1 MPHPRLAAVKASFE
15 THSFFFV
22 VVNGVPK
29 RQQPKNPYTDELEG
43 ETIFP
48 TPNPYTDELEG
59 ETIF

>member
-15 THSFFFV
+15 THGFFFIV
-22 VVNGVPK
+22 VDGVPK
-29 RQQPKNPYTDELEG
+29 RQQPKNPLTDELEG

-48 TPNPYTDELEG
+48 TPNSLTDELEG